1 MQGRQAAHRQRTDSE
16 RSARRQRRK
25 RTDDRQIC
33 GQTVAQ
39 EQGTERRQEER
50 WYREGRRGRGTKG
63 RGKREGP
70 EEEDSRECTS
80 EWQFLLRISAS
91 VSQSQTHL
99 KLEA

>member
-1 MQGRQAAHRQRTDSE
+1 MQGRQAAHRQRIDSE
-16 RSARRQRRK
+16 QSACRQCRK

-33 GQTVAQ
+33 GQTAAQ
-39 EQGTERRQEER
+39 EQGTERRREER
-50 WYREGRRGRGTKG
+50 WYREGRRGRGMKG
-63 RGKREGP
+63 RGKQEGP
-70 EEEDSRECTS
+70 EDDSRECTS